1 MHQHI
6 AARFRFEGFHRESFW
21 VLLGSGIS
29 SAMNLASCRITA
41 TMRIDWSTR
50 IVGSHRDHR
59 ATTFSFVVVVLDVEL
74 DARHARRGPGASRF
88 VFTLA
93 QVQFAECR
101 AAADAVTLCRR
112 ARSRL
117 T

>member
-6 AARFRFEGFHRESFW
+6 AARFRFEGFHRESFGCYREAIESSR
-21 VLLGSGIS
+21 VAGAGIS

-59 ATTFSFVVVVLDVEL
+59 ATTFSFVVVVLDVEP

-93 QVQFAECR
+93 QV
-101 AAADAVTLCRR
+101 
-112 ARSRL
+112 
-117 T
+117 